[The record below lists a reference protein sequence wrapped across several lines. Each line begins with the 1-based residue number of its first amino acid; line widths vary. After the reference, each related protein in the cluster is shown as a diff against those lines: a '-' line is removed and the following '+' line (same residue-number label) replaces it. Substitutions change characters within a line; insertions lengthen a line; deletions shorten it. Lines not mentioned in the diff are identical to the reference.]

1 MQAVLMEMLVCPVCH
16 EELAWMITA
25 QEGNRIITGEAKCKG
40 CAAAYPVRDDIA
52 LFLTPDLP
60 RNDLWEQ
67 VDRGLVRYLQA
78 HPDLEQQLLTSP
90 IDSLAPADRLFRAF
104 LLEEQGQFTEAK
116 AAEQLAFAGLYT
128 DTYRHCWQSQIE
140 YVLAELA
147 DGIGPVVDLACGRGY
162 LVEQMARR
170 LNRPLIATD
179 FSPRVLQRN
188 RQQLRQFGLYEQV
201 SLLAFDARRTPFRDG
216 AVTTMTTNLG
226 LPNIEE
232 PGHLIRELCRVVSGQ
247 FLAVSFFF
255 PEADEANGAVIRAAG
270 LETVLYRQ
278 RLEAVF
284 AAADWPLT
292 VENVCTGLAQPT
304 PSGVILFDIRPDGL
318 PVTETMLEW
327 GVLRATV

>member
-16 EELAWMITA
+16 EELAWTITA
-25 QEGNRIITGEAKCKG
+25 QEGNRINSGEATCQG
-40 CAAAYPVRDDIA
+40 CAAAYPIRDDIA

-90 IDSLAPADRLFRAF
+90 IDELAPADQLFRAF
-104 LLEEQGQFTEAK
+104 LLEEQEQFAEAK
-116 AAEQLAFAGLYT
+116 VAEQRAFTGLYT
-128 DTYRHCWQSQIE
+128 EAYRHCWQSQIE
-140 YVLAELA
+140 YVLTELA
-147 DGIGPVVDLACGRGY
+147 DGDRPVVDLACGRGY

-170 LNRPLIATD
+170 LNGPLIATD

-188 RQQLRQFGLYEQV
+188 RQQLRQMGLYEQV
-201 SLLAFDARRTPFRDG
+201 SLLAFDARRTPFRGG

-232 PGHLIRELCRVVSGQ
+232 PGHLIRELRRVVSGQ
-247 FLAVSFFF
+247 FLAVSFFL
-255 PEADEANGAVIRAAG
+255 PETDEANGEIIRQAK
-270 LETVLYRQ
+270 LDTVLYRPK
-278 RLEAVF
+278 LEAVF
-284 AAADWPLT
+284 AAANWPLT

-304 PSGVILFDIRPDGL
+304 PPSVILAGIRPDGL